1 MLLDHYECAP
11 NTKSN
16 NIPQSATLPSPPPPD
31 RTIQSINPRINFD
44 YNEKD
49 QISDYTNLFP
59 HEPIS
64 TPASCGN
71 PLLPKA
77 STPELL
83 SSSLELLNDNSTLS
97 VTRINANEKREE
109 SYHQER
115 QVFNALVAGTL
126 HPILKFWKIIQNRS

>member
-31 RTIQSINPRINFD
+31 RTIKSINPRINFD

-64 TPASCGN
+64 TPASSGN

-77 STPELL
+77 STPKLL

-97 VTRINANEKREE
+97 VTRMNANEKREE

-126 HPILKFWKIIQNRS
+126 HLILKFWKIIQNRS